1 MVLCADVMGNSGL
14 QAWRLRPEQPVLR
27 DARMLWWSCDLN
39 LGFLTSGLVLV
50 PLIGL
55 SAFWDNEVDF
65 HYFADLCQAPR
76 RTPEMDFLRLARLL
90 SSPCPV
96 GLSIVRHLDPLRA
109 RWAGGRAAGWVSPA
123 PAAFSSSLSQ
133 LPLGSQSQKNTGSLS
148 PDPGQPSPTATQEE
162 GEEESFGTLSD
173 KYSSRRMFHKS
184 TAQLYNLRLKEQ
196 NTEEDEEGE
205 LEPKPW
211 RGPRNTPYWYFFQC
225 KRLIREGKVGNL
237 WTLLLPTPASA
248 VPVFCEGLSC
258 CPGGCSGLLSP
269 LCLHSPQ
276 CCLRRPSSPLASRAP
291 SSMPFSSSC
300 YQPSHPTGS
309 PSLCPAASSP
319 SPLHLPLVA
328 WNSCSQP
335 QFLYTFFI
343 SLIGNLVFPSV

>member
-1 MVLCADVMGNSGL
+1 
-14 QAWRLRPEQPVLR
+14 
-27 DARMLWWSCDLN
+27 
-39 LGFLTSGLVLV
+39 
-50 PLIGL
+50 
-55 SAFWDNEVDF
+55 
-65 HYFADLCQAPR
+65 
-76 RTPEMDFLRLARLL
+76 MDFLRLARLV
-90 SSPCPV
+90 SSPRPG
-96 GLSIVRHLDPLRA
+96 GLPIMRHLDPLRA
-109 RWAGGRAAGWVSPA
+109 RWAGGRAAGGVWPA

-148 PDPGQPSPTATQEE
+148 SDPGQPSPTATQEE

-237 WTLLLPTPASA
+237 WTMLLQTPASA
-248 VPVFCEGLSC
+248 VPQSFVRGHPAVLV
-258 CPGGCSGLLSP
+258 GCSGLLSP

-276 CCLRRPSSPLASRAP
+276 CCLRRPSSLLASHAP

-309 PSLCPAASSP
+309 PSVCPAASSP
-319 SPLHLPLVA
+319 SPLHLPSVA

-343 SLIGNLVFPSV
+343 SLIGNPVFPSV